1 MCIYSINTQHMIQI
15 YENFSQDRDREVWIT
30 VMGDGWVEDNWWN
43 NFFSCFSLIYAHFLL
58 YQSSVCVFRTEI
70 RCVCV
75 SVRVF
80 LLHLAFINPN
90 NIIIMTTYRRRWVE
104 WSSEWK
110 NYNFR
115 SQYRWSE
122 WSFDVGYVTFVLKG
136 HTLIQECMFV
146 WYP

>member
-1 MCIYSINTQHMIQI
+1 MNHCDGWWVSRGQLMKQLFFLLFFDIYSIFVISKQ
-15 YENFSQDRDREVWIT
+15 
-30 VMGDGWVEDNWWN
+30 G
-43 NFFSCFSLIYAHFLL
+43 
-58 YQSSVCVFRTEI
+58 VCVCACRTEI

-115 SQYRWSE
+115 SKYRRSE
-122 WSFDVGYVTFVLKG
+122 WSFDVDYVTFVLKG

-146 WYP
+146 SYPQVFTQHMCVLLM